1 METHTSPQMSINA
14 HVSRRATQTFP
25 FPVRNVLLGFRIAV
39 LFSHSKVNDMNDYET
54 HVNVMSAMNVGNLRL
69 AAFVPGRPMRKLSGL
84 MSR

>member
-1 METHTSPQMSINA
+1 MSIDA

-39 LFSHSKVNDMNDYET
+39 LFGHSEVNDMNDYKT
-54 HVNVMSAMNVGNLRL
+54 YVNIISAMNVGNSRL

-84 MSR
+84 ISR